1 MVLSNQTKQLIL
13 ENNKIIINDMTGRV
27 SPFIAKI
34 DDLSNIEI
42 FLPEDILDNTKDVY
56 VLFKTSLEKRD
67 LTDIN
72 YAKSF
77 RNCYSEKFIDFIEK
91 LDEFADYFPNVN
103 IEKKYYTSTSKAKK
117 SKKLLFFILAFAIM
131 TFSLLLLAIF

>member
-1 MVLSNQTKQLIL
+1 MVLNNKTKQLIL
-13 ENNKIIINDMTGRV
+13 ENNGIIIKDITGHL
-27 SPFIAKI
+27 SPFVAKT
-34 DDLSNIEI
+34 DDLTGIEI

-56 VLFKTSLEKRD
+56 VLFKTSFEKRNLID
-67 LTDIN
+67 VN

-103 IEKKYYTSTSKAKK
+103 IEKKYYNLTSKTKK
-117 SKKLLFFILAFAIM
+117 SKKPLLLIAASIIISFSLVFFII
-131 TFSLLLLAIF
+131 

>member
-13 ENNKIIINDMTGRV
+13 ENNKIIINDTTGHL
-27 SPFIAKI
+27 SPFISKI
-34 DDLSNIEI
+34 DDLTSIEI

-56 VLFKTSLEKRD
+56 VLFKTSLGKRN
-67 LTDIN
+67 LIDIN
-72 YAKSF
+72 SAKSF

-103 IEKKYYTSTSKAKK
+103 NEKKYYTFTNKAKK
-117 SKKLLFFILAFAIM
+117 SKKSFLFISIFALI
-131 TFSLLLLAIF
+131 FGSLLSFII

>member
-13 ENNKIIINDMTGRV
+13 ENNKIIINDMTGHL

-34 DDLSNIEI
+34 DDLTSIEI

-56 VLFKTSLEKRD
+56 VLFKTSIEKRN
-67 LTDIN
+67 LIDIS

-91 LDEFADYFPNVN
+91 LDEFADFFPNVN
-103 IEKKYYTSTSKAKK
+103 IEKKYYTLTSKTKK
-117 SKKLLFFILAFAIM
+117 SKKYLLLGSILILM
-131 TFSLLLLAIF
+131 TFSILLFLI

>member
-1 MVLSNQTKQLIL
+1 MVLNNKTKQLIL
-13 ENNKIIINDMTGRV
+13 ENNGIIIKDITGHL
-27 SPFIAKI
+27 SPFVAKT
-34 DDLSNIEI
+34 DDLTGIEI

-56 VLFKTSLEKRD
+56 VLFKTSFEKRNLID
-67 LTDIN
+67 VN

-117 SKKLLFFILAFAIM
+117 SKKPLFFILSFAIM
-131 TFSLLLLAIF
+131 TFSLLLLIF